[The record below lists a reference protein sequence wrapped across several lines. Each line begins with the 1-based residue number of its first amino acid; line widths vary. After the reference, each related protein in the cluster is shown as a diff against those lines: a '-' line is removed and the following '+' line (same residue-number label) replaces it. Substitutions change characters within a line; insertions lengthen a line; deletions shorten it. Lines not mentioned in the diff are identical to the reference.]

1 MSAQPDHATPG
12 PGNSDPAAPGRH
24 RHGHHKTIRP
34 GLRERKK
41 AKTRAAIRQHALR
54 LFREQGYDA
63 TTVEQ
68 IAEAAEV
75 SHSTFFRY
83 FPTKEDVVLQDDM
96 ELIWID
102 ALRAQPPGMPPIA
115 ALRASLHDAFASL
128 SADDI
133 ANIRETT
140 DFALSVPAIR
150 ARMLD
155 EFARTIQVMATAIAE
170 RTGRNPDDFEVRT
183 LVGAALGVAV
193 SAWFTA
199 QGDME
204 RFMTDYARALEL
216 LLTGLPL

>member
-1 MSAQPDHATPG
+1 MSALPED
-12 PGNSDPAAPGRH
+12 AP
-24 RHGHHKTIRP
+24 RP
-34 GLRERKK
+34 GLWERKK
-41 AKTRAAIRQHALR
+41 ARTRAAIREQAFR

-68 IAEAAEV
+68 IAAAAEV
-75 SHSTFFRY
+75 SPSTFFRY

-96 ELIWID
+96 ELRWID
-102 ALRAQPPGMPPIA
+102 ALRAQPPGLPPIA

-128 SADDI
+128 SADDL
-133 ANIRETT
+133 AKIRETT

-155 EFARTIQVMATAIAE
+155 EFARTIQVMATAIAM

-183 LVGAALGVAV
+183 LVGAALGVAL
-193 SAWFTA
+193 SSWFAA

-204 RFMTDYARALEL
+204 QFMIDYARALEL